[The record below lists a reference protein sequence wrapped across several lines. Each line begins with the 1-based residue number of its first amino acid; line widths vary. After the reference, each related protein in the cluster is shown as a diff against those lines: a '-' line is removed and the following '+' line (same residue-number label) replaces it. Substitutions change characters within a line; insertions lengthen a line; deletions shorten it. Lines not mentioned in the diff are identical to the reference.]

1 MTSCLGYTEWFSLAI
16 LAMEVNLVSAEFALR
31 ESLRK
36 ENSPL
41 ENLGKVHHTV
51 KWQKKYFITF
61 GLILQKASFDP
72 KILKK
77 NQPRHVFFKMTGSAI
92 SGLAVTMSSAD
103 TRFTAIANIAM
114 ENHSGVQR
122 TGAGSAKDDIK

>member
-1 MTSCLGYTEWFSLAI
+1 
-16 LAMEVNLVSAEFALR
+16 MEVNLVISEFALK
-31 ESLRK
+31 ESFHK

-41 ENLGKVHHTV
+41 ENLGRVHHTV
-51 KWQKKYFITF
+51 KWQKNYFITF

-92 SGLAVTMSSAD
+92 SGLAVTMSAAD
-103 TRFTAIANIAM
+103 TRFTSIVSDNYGEPFGLHYRYIKGVKWTFIIFN
-114 ENHSGVQR
+114 ENV
-122 TGAGSAKDDIK
+122 

>member
-1 MTSCLGYTEWFSLAI
+1 
-16 LAMEVNLVSAEFALR
+16 MEVNLVSAEFALR

-51 KWQKKYFITF
+51 KWQKNYFITF

-72 KILKK
+72 KK
-77 NQPRHVFFKMTGSAI
+77 
-92 SGLAVTMSSAD
+92 
-103 TRFTAIANIAM
+103 
-114 ENHSGVQR
+114 
-122 TGAGSAKDDIK
+122 

>member
-1 MTSCLGYTEWFSLAI
+1 M
-16 LAMEVNLVSAEFALR
+16 R

-36 ENSPL
+36 ENNPL

-51 KWQKKYFITF
+51 KWQKIYFITF

-92 SGLAVTMSSAD
+92 SRLALTMSAAYS
-103 TRFTAIANIAM
+103 RFTSIANIAR
-114 ENHSGVQR
+114 ENHSAVRSQLVKNVCFSLQYKSTKR
-122 TGAGSAKDDIK
+122 FASFRQKEAQNM

>member
-1 MTSCLGYTEWFSLAI
+1 
-16 LAMEVNLVSAEFALR
+16 MEVNLVSAEFALR

-51 KWQKKYFITF
+51 KWQKIYFITF

-92 SGLAVTMSSAD
+92 SGLAVTMSAAD
-103 TRFTAIANIAM
+103 TRFTSIAKIAR
-114 ENHSGVQR
+114 ENHYGFSPDEFTRAQKGLYIHN
-122 TGAGSAKDDIK
+122 GFP

>member
-1 MTSCLGYTEWFSLAI
+1 
-16 LAMEVNLVSAEFALR
+16 MEVNLVSAEFALR

-51 KWQKKYFITF
+51 KWQKIYFITF

-92 SGLAVTMSSAD
+92 SGLAVTMSAAD
-103 TRFTAIANIAM
+103 TRFTSIAKIAR
-114 ENHSGVQR
+114 ENHYEL
-122 TGAGSAKDDIK
+122 IKYKFTQFYFRA

>member
-1 MTSCLGYTEWFSLAI
+1 
-16 LAMEVNLVSAEFALR
+16 MEVNLVSAEFALR

-51 KWQKKYFITF
+51 KWQKIYFITF

-72 KILKK
+72 KFFFLKI
-77 NQPRHVFFKMTGSAI
+77 NRIMFFSKWLVAPSLGWQS
-92 SGLAVTMSSAD
+92 L
-103 TRFTAIANIAM
+103 
-114 ENHSGVQR
+114 
-122 TGAGSAKDDIK
+122 

>member
-1 MTSCLGYTEWFSLAI
+1 
-16 LAMEVNLVSAEFALR
+16 MEVNLVSAEFALR

-51 KWQKKYFITF
+51 KWQKNYFITF
-61 GLILQKASFDP
+61 GLILQKARFDP

-77 NQPRHVFFKMTGSAI
+77 NQPCHVFFKMTGSAI
-92 SGLAVTMSSAD
+92 SGLAVTMSAAD
-103 TRFTAIANIAM
+103 TRFTSIANITR
-114 ENHSGVQR
+114 ENHYGYYPVW
-122 TGAGSAKDDIK
+122 KL